1 MESPTP
7 ANADNVQR
15 QLAIFDVVKRA
26 PGKSLSEIKA
36 MLSKAFAERG
46 LTRQPGPWLD
56 AVASDAAFG
65 KTYIVDLPAAVAA
78 DSIETVP
85 DPQLEAALRERRIL
99 RSESVTEGQESERVM
114 QSGEDGPTNDE
125 AAHPAWTSDASR
137 RRRLALFAGALA
149 LALAAAAVTMARRRA
164 QVAARS

>member
-15 QLAIFDVVKRA
+15 QLAIFDVVKQA

-46 LTRQPGPWLD
+46 LSRQPGPWLD

-85 DPQLEAALRERRIL
+85 DQHLEAALQERRIL
-99 RSESVTEGQESERVM
+99 RSESITEAQKYEGLPPAGDQD
-114 QSGEDGPTNDE
+114 QSGGK
-125 AAHPAWTSDASR
+125 AARPAWTSDTAR
-137 RRRLALFAGALA
+137 RQQLALFAGALA
-149 LALAAAAVTMARRRA
+149 LALAAVALGTVRRRA
-164 QVAARS
+164 

>member
-1 MESPTP
+1 VEGPTP
-7 ANADNVQR
+7 ANPDNVQR

-46 LTRQPGPWLD
+46 LTRQPRPWLD
-56 AVASDAAFG
+56 AVASDAALG

-85 DPQLEAALRERRIL
+85 DPHLEAALRERRTL
-99 RSESVTEGQESERVM
+99 RSESIAEAQESERVM
-114 QSGEDGPTNDE
+114 QPAEDSPTNGE
-125 AAHPAWTSDASR
+125 AAHPAWTSDTSR
-137 RRRLALFAGALA
+137 RRQLALFAGALA
-149 LALAAAAVTMARRRA
+149 LALAAVAVSMPRRRA
-164 QVAARS
+164 